1 MQKNML
7 GWVIDSGTHQHRA
20 FPFLAAFNEIEEF
33 LRRALDAHHHTSFST
48 MVRQAERDEIITAD
62 QADDLLELAD
72 LRNAISHG
80 RYGRQNQPIAEPN
93 PDTLRTITK
102 IRNELLQPVS
112 ALQLVRA
119 GRVTIYRP
127 HTTIGELVTASHGK
141 YPVYSEGKFVA
152 LLTDGDIVAWLAAQ
166 RPQTGR
172 QMTIDLRTPISSL
185 LSEVGAATQCVF
197 VAKNAPPQ
205 VVIHAMTTPVAGHLP
220 RAVIITESGRP
231 HQKPLRIIT
240 GTELALLIEKRS

>member
-102 IRNELLQPVS
+102 IRDELLQPVS
-112 ALQLVRA
+112 ALQLVR
-119 GRVTIYRP
+119 
-127 HTTIGELVTASHGK
+127 L
-141 YPVYSEGKFVA
+141 
-152 LLTDGDIVAWLAAQ
+152 W
-166 RPQTGR
+166 
-172 QMTIDLRTPISSL
+172 MTEP
-185 LSEVGAATQCVF
+185 
-197 VAKNAPPQ
+197 
-205 VVIHAMTTPVAGHLP
+205 
-220 RAVIITESGRP
+220 
-231 HQKPLRIIT
+231 
-240 GTELALLIEKRS
+240 

>member
-7 GWVIDSGTHQHRA
+7 GWVIDSRTHQHRA

-48 MVRQAERDEIITAD
+48 MVRQAERDEIITAG

-102 IRNELLQPVS
+102 IQ
-112 ALQLVRA
+112 
-119 GRVTIYRP
+119 
-127 HTTIGELVTASHGK
+127 

-152 LLTDGDIVAWLAAQ
+152 LLTNGDIVAWLAAR

-172 QMTIDLRTPISSL
+172 QMTIDLRTPISRL
-185 LSEVGAATQCVF
+185 FSEVGAATQCMF
-197 VAKNAPPQ
+197 VAKTASPR
-205 VVIHAMTTPVAGHLP
+205 VVIRAMTTPVGGHLP
-220 RAVIITESGRP
+220 RAV
-231 HQKPLRIIT
+231 
-240 GTELALLIEKRS
+240 LIEKRS

>member
-7 GWVIDSGTHQHRA
+7 GWVIDSRTHQHRA
-20 FPFLAAFNEIEEF
+20 FPFLAAFNEIEEY

-93 PDTLRTITK
+93 PDTVLTITK
-102 IRNELLQPVS
+102 IRDELLQPVS

-127 HTTIGELVTASHGK
+127 NATIGELVAASHGK

-152 LLTDGDIVAWLAAQ
+152 LLTNGDIVAWLAAR
-166 RPQTGR
+166 RPQNGR
-172 QMTIDLRTPISSL
+172 QMTIDLRTPYRGCSL
-185 LSEVGAATQCVF
+185 RWVRQPSACLSP
-197 VAKNAPPQ
+197 K
-205 VVIHAMTTPVAGHLP
+205 P
-220 RAVIITESGRP
+220 RR
-231 HQKPLRIIT
+231 R
-240 GTELALLIEKRS
+240 RW

>member
-7 GWVIDSGTHQHRA
+7 GWVIDSRTHQHRA
-20 FPFLAAFNEIEEF
+20 FPFLAAFNEIEEY

-93 PDTLRTITK
+93 PDTVRTITK
-102 IRNELLQPVS
+102 IRDELLQPVS

-127 HTTIGELVTASHGK
+127 NATIGELVAASHGK

-152 LLTDGDIVAWLAAQ
+152 LLTNGDIVSWLAAR
-166 RPQTGR
+166 RPQNGR
-172 QMTIDLRTPISSL
+172 QISARSTKD
-185 LSEVGAATQCVF
+185 SAGFIGALELF
-197 VAKNAPPQ
+197 FLER
-205 VVIHAMTTPVAGHLP
+205 HLP
-220 RAVIITESGRP
+220 
-231 HQKPLRIIT
+231 PLRVVVDYNARSRHT
-240 GTELALLIEKRS
+240 YRNLLHMGGPKRLI

>member
-7 GWVIDSGTHQHRA
+7 GWVIDSRTHQHRA
-20 FPFLAAFNEIEEF
+20 FPFLAAFNEIEEY

-93 PDTLRTITK
+93 PDTVRTITK
-102 IRNELLQPVS
+102 IRDELLQPVS

-127 HTTIGELVTASHGK
+127 NATIGELVAASHGK

-152 LLTDGDIVAWLAAQ
+152 LLTNGETVAWLAA
-166 RPQTGR
+166 R
-172 QMTIDLRTPISSL
+172 
-185 LSEVGAATQCVF
+185 
-197 VAKNAPPQ
+197 
-205 VVIHAMTTPVAGHLP
+205 
-220 RAVIITESGRP
+220 
-231 HQKPLRIIT
+231 
-240 GTELALLIEKRS
+240 

>member
-1 MQKNML
+1 
-7 GWVIDSGTHQHRA
+7 
-20 FPFLAAFNEIEEF
+20 
-33 LRRALDAHHHTSFST
+33 

-93 PDTLRTITK
+93 PDTVRTITK
-102 IRNELLQPVS
+102 IRDELLQPVS

-127 HTTIGELVTASHGK
+127 NATIGELVAASHGK

-152 LLTDGDIVAWLAAQ
+152 LLTNGDIVAWLAAR
-166 RPQTGR
+166 RPQNGR
-172 QMTIDLRTPISSL
+172 QMTIDLRTPISRL
-185 LSEVGAATQCVF
+185 LSEVGAAT
-197 VAKNAPPQ
+197 
-205 VVIHAMTTPVAGHLP
+205 
-220 RAVIITESGRP
+220 
-231 HQKPLRIIT
+231 
-240 GTELALLIEKRS
+240 

>member
-7 GWVIDSGTHQHRA
+7 GWVIDSRTHQHRA
-20 FPFLAAFNEIEEF
+20 FPFLAAFNEIEEY

-48 MVRQAERDEIITAD
+48 MVRQAERNEIITAG

-93 PDTLRTITK
+93 PDTVRTITK

-127 HTTIGELVTASHGK
+127 AHTIGELVAASHGK

-152 LLTDGDIVAWLAAQ
+152 LLTNGDIVAWLAAR
-166 RPQTGR
+166 RPQNGR

-185 LSEVGAATQCVF
+185 LSEVGAATPVRVCCQNRGATGGDSRHDHPGRRASAAGRDYHRVG
-197 VAKNAPPQ
+197 AAAPKTFADHYRDG
-205 VVIHAMTTPVAGHLP
+205 IGFAY
-220 RAVIITESGRP
+220 
-231 HQKPLRIIT
+231 
-240 GTELALLIEKRS
+240 